1 MVADSSTQVFGGR
14 RGGRVAVLILFV
26 VTNLAIMGFAV
37 HRDVVTPPALP
48 VHNNAD
54 YPTQIATE
62 MTHCSQIPIMGDGIL
77 QRVIELRPDNDGFT
91 VGFDP
96 FSGQTVRRLT
106 SQESHGANQCRYA
119 IDLYGPLP
127 DKTIALIYDDGPSAT
142 WTPQLLSILQQ
153 LHVPASFF
161 TIGDNVLA
169 NQNLFKYLTRHEV
182 VGNHTLH
189 HPDLNKLSGEQARQ
203 ELLMSDHA
211 MAAVGQYQTKLFR
224 QPYGGDD
231 PDSLRRNVMAILVAQ
246 QLGKITVGCTL
257 DPADFKYPAGSTM
270 PMPELT
276 KSEAVELH
284 DGGGDRSAMLDFTAK
299 LIQQGQAKSYRFI
312 TVDQLVPS
320 STVSHGHTASDTLG
334 YALLWLQGSLLTQL
348 ASNMFWWCTTVA
360 ASLTAGTMALAVIGN
375 WRQRRR
381 RRHHT
386 RWHPELV
393 TVLIAAFK
401 EEKVIERTVRRI
413 FQWEYPFAL
422 QLVVVNDGSPDG
434 TGAILDRLAAE
445 HSSGHQQL
453 LVVHQANS
461 GKGAALNN
469 PIQNRRITG
478 SVIVTID
485 ADTLVDRH
493 TIPNLVRHFE
503 DPMVGAVA
511 GRIKVLNYGR
521 TPWSWLLTTWQQAE
535 YNLGIGLTRMAQATL
550 DAVMIVPGACSA
562 WRTRA
567 VTDEL
572 PGLGGF
578 PLNTI
583 AEDADL
589 GMVLRWRGYKIVQDL
604 DAVAY
609 TEVPMTW
616 RALKKQQLRWTFGI
630 YQVLYKHSRILARPM
645 RFGPLAYLV
654 MPYALVGTLIP
665 TVVLPVNYL
674 MCALALATGN
684 WQPVVTIL
692 IVFTALR
699 ILMSVVA
706 MITLREWSWDPL
718 TAVFYRFLNDPL
730 QIYLAFRS
738 MFSVITGR
746 AVAWGKVPRY
756 GDDAGRMTRQV
767 VQENLN
773 EPVGAHG

>member
-1 MVADSSTQVFGGR
+1 
-14 RGGRVAVLILFV
+14 VLV
-26 VTNLAIMGFAV
+26 VVLLAILAIIGFVA
-37 HRDVVTPPALP
+37 HRTVVTPSQLPARSES
-48 VHNNAD
+48 D
-54 YPTQIATE
+54 YPRQVATE
-62 MTHCSQIPIMGDGIL
+62 MARCPQVPILGDGIF
-77 QRVIELRPDNDGFT
+77 QRVLQVQRDN
-91 VGFDP
+91 VGHAIGLDP
-96 FSGQTVRRLT
+96 FSGQTIRGLT
-106 SQESHGANQCRYA
+106 SSESHAVSQCEYA
-119 IDLYGPLP
+119 IDLYGQLP

-161 TIGDNVLA
+161 TIGENVLT
-169 NQNLFKYLTRHEV
+169 NQELFKYLTQHEV

-203 ELLMSDHA
+203 ELLMADRA
-211 MAAVGQYQTKLFR
+211 MAAIGQYQTKLFR

-246 QLGKITVGCTL
+246 QLGKITVGDTL
-257 DPADFKYPAGSTM
+257 DPADFKYAAGTTI
-270 PMPELT
+270 PVPELT

-284 DGGGDRSAMLDFTAK
+284 DSGGDRSAMLAFTIK
-299 LIQQGQAKSYRFI
+299 FIQQGQAEGYRFI
-312 TVDQLVPS
+312 TVDQLLPTP
-320 STVSHGHTASDTLG
+320 TVSHGKTVSDTIG
-334 YALLWLQGSLLTQL
+334 YALLWLQGSFLAQL
-348 ASNMFWWCTTVA
+348 ASKLFWWCTAVTA
-360 ASLTAGTMALAVIGN
+360 GLTAGTVLLALVGY
-375 WRQRRR
+375 WWQHRGYRRQ
-381 RRHHT
+381 T
-386 RWHPELV
+386 QWHADLV
-393 TVLIAAFK
+393 TVLIAAFN
-401 EEKVIERTVRRI
+401 EEKVIERTIRRI
-413 FQWEYPFAL
+413 FQWDYPFAL
-422 QLVVVNDGSPDG
+422 QVVVVNDGSPDA
-434 TGAILDRLAAE
+434 TGAILDRLALE
-445 HSSGHQQL
+445 YSHDRQQL
-453 LVVHQANS
+453 LVVHQPNS

-469 PIQNRRITG
+469 PIYHRLIKG
-478 SVIVTID
+478 SVTVTID
-485 ADTLVDRH
+485 ADTLIDRR
-493 TIPNLVRHFE
+493 TIPNLVRHFA

-567 VTDEL
+567 VSDEL

-578 PLNTI
+578 PLNTM

-589 GMVLRWRGYKIVQDL
+589 GMVLRWRGYKVVQDL

-630 YQVLYKHSRILARPM
+630 YQVLYKHSRILTHPT

-654 MPYALVGTLIP
+654 MPYALLGTLIP
-665 TVVLPVNYL
+665 TVVLPINYL
-674 MCALALATGN
+674 LCALALATGN
-684 WQPVVTIL
+684 WQPVATIL

-699 ILMSVVA
+699 VMMSVVA
-706 MITLREWSWDPL
+706 MGILREWSWDPL

-730 QIYLAFRS
+730 QIYLAARA
-738 MFSVITGR
+738 MFSVMTGR

-767 VQENLN
+767 VQHELP
-773 EPVGAHG
+773 EQVCV

>member
-1 MVADSSTQVFGGR
+1 LA
-14 RGGRVAVLILFV
+14 
-26 VTNLAIMGFAV
+26 NLAIIGYV
-37 HRDVVTPPALP
+37 VDREVVTPPLLP
-48 VHNNAD
+48 LHSDSA
-54 YPTQIATE
+54 YPTRVATE
-62 MTHCSQIPIMGDGIL
+62 MAKCPQIPIVGDGIF
-77 QRVIELRPDNDGFT
+77 QRVLGVRLDKDGHAM
-91 VGFDP
+91 GFDP
-96 FSGQTVRRLT
+96 FSDQAVRTLT
-106 SQESHGANQCRYA
+106 SLESRTANQCGYA
-119 IDLYGPLP
+119 VDLYGRLP
-127 DKTIALIYDDGPSAT
+127 DKTVALIYDDGPSAT

-161 TIGDNVLA
+161 TIGDNVIA
-169 NQNLFKYLTRHEV
+169 NQDLFRYLTQHEV

-189 HPDLNKLSGEQARQ
+189 HPDVNKLSGEQARQ
-203 ELLMSDHA
+203 ELLMTDHA
-211 MAAVGQYQTKLFR
+211 MAAIGQYQTKMFR

-231 PDSLRRNVMAILVAQ
+231 PDSLRRDVLAILVAQ
-246 QLGKITVGCTL
+246 QLGKVTVGDTL
-257 DPADFKYPAGSTM
+257 DPADFKYPAGTAI
-270 PMPELT
+270 PVPELT
-276 KSEAVELH
+276 KSEAVALH
-284 DGGGDRSAMLDFTAK
+284 DGGGDRSAMLNFTAK
-299 LIQQGQAKSYRFI
+299 FIQQGQAKGYRFI
-312 TVDQLVPS
+312 TVDQLLPNS
-320 STVSHGHTASDTLG
+320 MVSHGRTAFDTIG
-334 YALLWLQGSLLTQL
+334 YALLWLQGSLLVHL
-348 ASNMFWWCTTVA
+348 ASQLFWWCTVVIA
-360 ASLTAGTMALAVIGN
+360 CLTAATILLALVGN

-381 RRHHT
+381 YRQQT
-386 RWHPELV
+386 QWHPDLV

-401 EEKVIERTVRRI
+401 EEKVIERTIRQI
-413 FQWEYPFAL
+413 FQWDYPFAL

-434 TGAILDRLAAE
+434 TGAILDRLASE
-445 HSSGHQQL
+445 YSSGHKQL

-461 GKGAALNN
+461 GKGGALNN
-469 PIQNRRITG
+469 PIHSRRIKG
-478 SVIVTID
+478 SVTVTID

-511 GRIKVLNYGR
+511 GRIKVLNYGH
-521 TPWSWLLTTWQQAE
+521 TPWSWLLATWQQAE

-578 PLNTI
+578 PLNTM

-630 YQVLYKHSRILARPM
+630 YQVLYKHSRILTRPM

-654 MPYALVGTLIP
+654 MPYALLGTLIP

-674 MCALALATGN
+674 LCALALATGN
-684 WQPVVTIL
+684 WRPVVIIL
-692 IVFTALR
+692 ITFTALR
-699 ILMSVVA
+699 VIMSVVA

-730 QIYLAFRS
+730 QIYLAVSS

-756 GDDAGRMTRQV
+756 GDDAGRMTRQI
-767 VQENLN
+767 VQGEIT
-773 EPVGAHG
+773 EQVHV